1 MRVLRASGSQRQK
14 AYESLKILADSQRQ
28 RLEPNVIIMYVGS
41 GMRACAEGIPLAGD
55 FKAFGNNAVSKI
67 GTQLSSFAVQP

>member
-1 MRVLRASGSQRQK
+1 MRVLRESGAQRQK
-14 AYESLKILADSQRQ
+14 AYESLKILANNQGQ
-28 RLEPNVIIMYVGS
+28 RLEPSVIIKYVGS

-55 FKAFGNNAVSKI
+55 FKASGNNAVSKI

>member
-1 MRVLRASGSQRQK
+1 MQG
-14 AYESLKILADSQRQ
+14 EG
-28 RLEPNVIIMYVGS
+28 LEPNVIIMYVGS

-55 FKAFGNNAVSKI
+55 FKASGNDAVSKI